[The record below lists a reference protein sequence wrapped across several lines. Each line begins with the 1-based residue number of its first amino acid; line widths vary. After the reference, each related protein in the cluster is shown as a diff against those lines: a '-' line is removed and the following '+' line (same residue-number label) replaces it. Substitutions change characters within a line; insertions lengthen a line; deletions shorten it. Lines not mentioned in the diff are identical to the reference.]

1 MKTSPKDKILFDI
14 KRDQEEISKLAKKIE
29 QLNLNV
35 QRSIESLR
43 TLEDSETVDLTGD
56 IEEELALL
64 TKQAETTT
72 PPRAVKERT
81 PSKDK
86 VTLIKEPSG
95 RIRIGDKVR
104 VINKYIGKYGNL
116 FGKIGTVVKVGKTFI
131 FIDIPDVP
139 TTQQRSESNVE
150 LITQS

>member
-1 MKTSPKDKILFDI
+1 M
-14 KRDQEEISKLAKKIE
+14 
-29 QLNLNV
+29 
-35 QRSIESLR
+35 
-43 TLEDSETVDLTGD
+43 
-56 IEEELALL
+56 L

-131 FIDIPDVP
+131 FIDIPDIP
-139 TTQQRSESNVE
+139 TTQQRSESNVQ